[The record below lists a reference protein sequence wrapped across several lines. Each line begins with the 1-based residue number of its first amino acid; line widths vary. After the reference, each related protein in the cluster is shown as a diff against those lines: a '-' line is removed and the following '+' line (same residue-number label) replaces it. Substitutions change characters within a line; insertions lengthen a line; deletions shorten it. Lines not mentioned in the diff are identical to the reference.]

1 MLKTLILAAAV
12 ALPVAAPAA
21 AAGDD
26 TITMAVRTA
35 DLDLARSGD
44 QQRLSRRIETAARSI
59 CFSGARDIAS
69 RIAESRCVEQALA
82 SAAPQAERAIALATS
97 GRRLAS
103 IAVERSR

>member
-1 MLKTLILAAAV
+1 MLKTVILAAAL
-12 ALPVAAPAA
+12 ALPIAAPAA
-21 AAGDD
+21 ATGDD
-26 TITMAVRTA
+26 TVTVAVRIA
-35 DLDLARSGD
+35 DLDLARTGD
-44 QQRLSRRIETAARSI
+44 QQRLARRIDTAARSI
-59 CFSGARDIAS
+59 CFTGARDIAS